1 MASQILGFLVRSQS
15 SGNHSRGPQ
24 LRKKIY
30 SYSLY
35 LGKSDWNLS
44 QNSWTR
50 VKAMIGLSSYMGK
63 GGGRGGVH
71 PWVKKFFWS
80 TPEVKKYGGAASLGW
95 RRGSAAENFLTL
107 PCNSRSKNGEK
118 WTLPR
123 VKWVP
128 PPSKIGAD
136 SLKMAKVPREL
147 APQVKN
153 FPAAEGG
160 RQIFDIA
167 PLELTPR

>member
-1 MASQILGFLVRSQS
+1 
-15 SGNHSRGPQ
+15 
-24 LRKKIY
+24 
-30 SYSLY
+30 
-35 LGKSDWNLS
+35 
-44 QNSWTR
+44 
-50 VKAMIGLSSYMGK
+50 MGK

-153 FPAAEGG
+153 FPAAKGG

-167 PLELTPR
+167 PWELTPQVTFFACPCMKWIYSTFVQNGNGKKTVHKRRIFNKKAFLNSIKDCLNKCSEHEAMAFI